1 MNRDCSQKVGTDVE
15 FVLLLESN
23 APNTYKRS
31 AMKKKLL
38 EKVIIIIII
47 IIIIVT
53 YFE

>member
-1 MNRDCSQKVGTDVE
+1 ME
-15 FVLLLESN
+15 FVLLLESD
-23 APNTYKRS
+23 ASDIYKRL

-47 IIIIVT
+47 IIVT